1 MADRVH
7 PMPSPSSSP
16 LPPPPGRRRPDHHHH
31 QQSDADPDPA
41 AAPAT
46 DETTPLHP
54 SFFHDR
60 PLALSPPPG
69 TYIIQVPKDQVLRS
83 PPPDRARRYKKL
95 AGRPARRRRLRRACC
110 LSCAALLAILA
121 AAAAFAGAVFLIF
134 RPRAPSF
141 SVPSSLSIRGLDAT
155 ALASPPAAG
164 LSPALDAAVRADN
177 GRNGKVGVEYRAGG
191 DVAVS
196 YAGQRLA
203 AGPWPAFRQAPRN
216 VTVVAAAIRGQGVRL
231 TDAQRRQLAADRAAR
246 AVPLTVEARVPVRLR
261 FGKVLRTWTVDVK
274 VRCEVAVDRLDG
286 NAAVVNR
293 GCRVRVKPL
302 WWWW

>member
-7 PMPSPSSSP
+7 PMPSPSSPP
-16 LPPPPGRRRPDHHHH
+16 LPPPPGRRRPD
-31 QQSDADPDPA
+31 A
-41 AAPAT
+41 AADAAT
-46 DETTPLHP
+46 ETTPLHP
-54 SFFHDR
+54 SFFHDI
-60 PLALSPPPG
+60 PLSPSPAG
-69 TYIIQVPKDQVLRS
+69 TYIVQVPKDQVLRE

-95 AGRPARRRRLRRACC
+95 AGQPARRRRLRRACC
-110 LSCAALLAILA
+110 LSCAALLAILL
-121 AAAAFAGAVFLIF
+121 AAAAFAGAVCLAF

-141 SVPSSLSIRGLDAT
+141 SVPSALAIRGLANAT
-155 ALASPPAAG
+155 ATATGAAAP

-191 DVAVS
+191 AVAVS

-216 VTVVAAAIRGQGVRL
+216 VTVVAAAMRGQGVRL
-231 TDAQRRQLAADRAAR
+231 TDARRRQLAADRAAG
-246 AVPLTVEARVPVRLR
+246 AVPLTLEARVPVRLR
-261 FGKVLRTWTVDVK
+261 FGKVLRTWTVHVRA
-274 VRCEVAVDRLDG
+274 RCEVAVDRLDG
-286 NAAVVNR
+286 DATAVNR